1 MDAEM
6 IFYLVLWWLL
16 MAVVAFG
23 IRIAIE
29 RWFWRNKQ

>member
-1 MDAEM
+1 MDADLLL
-6 IFYLVLWWLL
+6 YVLAGWLL

>member
-6 IFYLVLWWLL
+6 VFYLVLWWLL

-29 RWFWRNKQ
+29 RWFWRNKR

>member
-6 IFYLVLWWLL
+6 VFYLVLWWLL

>member
-29 RWFWRNKQ
+29 RWFWRNKR

>member
-6 IFYLVLWWLL
+6 VFYLVLWWLF

-29 RWFWRNKQ
+29 RWFWKGKK